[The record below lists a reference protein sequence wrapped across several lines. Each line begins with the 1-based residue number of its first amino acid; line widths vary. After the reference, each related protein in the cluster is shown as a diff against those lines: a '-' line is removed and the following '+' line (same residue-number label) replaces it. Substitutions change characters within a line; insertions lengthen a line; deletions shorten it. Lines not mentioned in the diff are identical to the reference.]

1 MYRHSHALRINGRRA
16 AWHLHVRPGSRQ
28 PPGHRA
34 SQGASGCRQP
44 RAPGHATGI
53 TLQMAECQWPAPPS
67 VSSHHGDAP
76 KCYAFGARS
85 FFLFLLLPFAFPP
98 IFMRRVSIYPD
109 TSSPLWVSA
118 GRAQTTN
125 PRRYFPQ
132 SSIWLGWQAPQAACW
147 ELAEED
153 RGGATGRQPRSVPT
167 PAPRCRALGCPAGG
181 AGHFRRALG
190 TGPT

>member
-1 MYRHSHALRINGRRA
+1 MGKG
-16 AWHLHVRPGSRQ
+16 RPGTCTCTPACVSHRAGPPSLSPNPR

-34 SQGASGCRQP
+34 SQGAPGCRHP
-44 RAPGHATGI
+44 RVPGRAAGVTPQI
-53 TLQMAECQWPAPPS
+53 AKCQWPAPPS

-76 KCYAFGARS
+76 KCCEFGASS

-132 SSIWLGWQAPQAACW
+132 SSIWLGWQAPRAACW
-147 ELAEED
+147 ELAEAD
-153 RGGATGRQPRSVPT
+153 RGGAAGRQPRGAPT
-167 PAPRCRALGCPAGG
+167 PAPG
-181 AGHFRRALG
+181 AGLWDAQWV
-190 TGPT
+190 GPGISGEH